1 MVEVPNWLLLLPSG
15 SLQQMIITGSFI
27 YMGLYMIIILIS
39 KFLLILVTVIDF
51 VIVCRKKIDEKHMQ
65 KQYEIKLKRYIK
77 ILRGNLKSRA

>member
-39 KFLLILVTVIDF
+39 KFLLILVTVIDY